1 MKTFNKEEMEFAKL
15 EERILKINNL
25 NGSSIG
31 ELQTTVINNILGN
44 KNPTLII
51 ATGGSTVVA
60 YYLQIL
66 LEQNNVISEVIEPRT
81 FFYKQNLSCFENL
94 IAISASGKTNGIA
107 EALNNFSGNKYL
119 ITKESIKNSNFV
131 VIPYSNK
138 LFPNNERSFISLSSS
153 FGPMALLLTIAN
165 NNITEQQINETNQKI
180 KSSFKQ
186 IETEIN
192 NINTSFKEYNMFE
205 IISGSDTK
213 VSSALLE
220 SNLIEIGAGGVIIH
234 DKGNYCHGRSN
245 LKFNNSKNPI
255 FYLKH
260 NETNLDN
267 TIIEV
272 LKEEYNNIFVFNS
285 FKEKDDLMWKEFYLS
300 LKMLYLS
307 KKIATDKNI
316 NLTKPEYNPKVVKKL
331 YKYRGEM

>member
-1 MKTFNKEEMEFAKL
+1 MKNFNKEETEFAKL
-15 EERILKINNL
+15 EKRIININNF
-25 NGSSIG
+25 NGSSII
-31 ELQTTVINNILGN
+31 ELQEKVINNLFLN

-51 ATGGSTVVA
+51 ATGGSVIVA
-60 YYLQIL
+60 YYLQML

-81 FFYKQNLSCFENL
+81 FFYKQNLACFKNL
-94 IAISASGKTNGIA
+94 VAISASGRTNGII

-119 ITKESIKNSNFV
+119 ITKDYIKDSKFLT
-131 VIPYSNK
+131 IPYSNK
-138 LFPNNERSFISLSSS
+138 LFPNHEKSFISLSSS

-165 NNITEQQINETNQKI
+165 NNITEHQMNEINKNI
-180 KSSFKQ
+180 KLSFKQ

-192 NINTSFKEYNMFE
+192 NINISFKDYNMFE

-234 DKGNYCHGRSN
+234 DKGSYCHGRSN

-260 NETNLDN
+260 NETNLDKA
-267 TIIEV
+267 IIEV
-272 LKEEYNNIFVFNS
+272 LKEEYENIFVFNS
-285 FKEKDDLMWKEFYLS
+285 FKEKDNLMWKEFYLS

-307 KKIATDKNI
+307 QKIATDKNI
-316 NLTKPEYNPKVVKKL
+316 DLTKPEYNFKLVKKL